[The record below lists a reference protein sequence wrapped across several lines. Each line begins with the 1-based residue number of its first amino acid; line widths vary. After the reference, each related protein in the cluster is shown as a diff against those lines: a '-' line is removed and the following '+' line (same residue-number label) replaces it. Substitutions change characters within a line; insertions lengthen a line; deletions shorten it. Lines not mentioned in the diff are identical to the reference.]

1 MAQNM
6 GFGSALTGFGTGYLN
21 ALKQGR
27 SEQSTLLN
35 AKLRKDA
42 LAQRKS
48 EAAATNSLRSMQV
61 ADLLD
66 ARADRRQAGK
76 DRAVNAGNKLLFGA
90 HAKVSDFYTKMQP
103 NIAAMNP
110 EQRKTTHDSMR
121 ASVRGM
127 LVAGGMDPKTA
138 DEQAESIIKPYG
150 AALQDEM
157 VDVSVGPDMS
167 NEGLM
172 SQGMVPQSSVDAQF
186 RGAGPAP
193 GTNTGF
199 QLQPDGTYGRVGT
212 HALDKP
218 ERSYLGMQN
227 YLGDMGNNLF
237 QTALGGRDPSGGR
250 GFQQY
255 QDPTIGLTEQRAGIT
270 KSVPAAATYGIDPK
284 TQSLIEKNNAGTGL
298 AKVRTEQLIKL
309 FPDQAAFLKK
319 RVEALGANIREKDT
333 RTKFIGLNYD
343 LEVRKLAAQ
352 TAHQKAMESIQSGQ
366 LSNAQQNTAL
376 RKIGLRLKSIIDPER
391 ILVNSAA
398 IISDLQKARLAKDA
412 DKPAIDAQIARL
424 QKEQVTMKALSHITD
439 DPRKLSD
446 MDYMAKIFA
455 GQVGQMSPEMQ
466 TDVAKFGLSPSPYK
480 MYDTMLGNSNYQNPF
495 YDSEDWS
502 EQDYMDNSA
511 LIPGFNGYAA
521 AAAANGRP
529 NPLLRNPRTQPNGG
543 IPGFTR

>member
-48 EAAATNSLRSMQV
+48 EAAAANSLRSMQV

-157 VDVSVGPDMS
+157 VDISVGPDMS
-167 NEGLM
+167 KEGLM

-212 HALDKP
+212 HALDTP

-237 QTALGGRDPSGGR
+237 QTALGGRDPSGER

-284 TQSLIEKNNAGTGL
+284 TQSLIEKNNASTGL
-298 AKVRTEQLIKL
+298 TKVRTQQLVDL

-319 RVEALGANIREKDT
+319 KVEALGAGIKNTET

-343 LEVRKLAAQ
+343 LELKKHAAREAYQ
-352 TAHQKAMESIQSGQ
+352 RAMTAIQGGQ
-366 LSNAQQNTAL
+366 LSVAQKNLAL
-376 RKIGLRLKSIIDPER
+376 REIGMRIKTIIDPTR
-391 ILVNSAA
+391 IMVNTGA
-398 IISDLQKARLAKDA
+398 IIADLSKARAVKGA
-412 DKPAIDAQIARL
+412 DTVTIDKQIARA
-424 QKEQVTMKALSHITD
+424 KQVQQQMMEFRALGTQPDQAISDATSLGRMLGEGMGGLGILGQLSGIPSNAADARMQILGGLPMQNPWD
-439 DPRKLSD
+439 DPLMSDEDYYDNQDFFGTSPLSEP
-446 MDYMAKIFA
+446 
-455 GQVGQMSPEMQ
+455 GQNWRNFNSGGTAAPAPRSRGVR
-466 TDVAKFGLSPSPYK
+466 LN
-480 MYDTMLGNSNYQNPF
+480 LGP
-495 YDSEDWS
+495 
-502 EQDYMDNSA
+502 
-511 LIPGFNGYAA
+511 
-521 AAAANGRP
+521 
-529 NPLLRNPRTQPNGG
+529 
-543 IPGFTR
+543 

>member
-42 LAQRKS
+42 LEQRKS
-48 EAAATNSLRSMQV
+48 EAAAANSLRSMQV
-61 ADLLD
+61 ADHLD
-66 ARADRRQAGK
+66 AREDRRQAGK
-76 DRAVNAGNKLLFGA
+76 DRAANAGNKLLFGA

-127 LVAGGMDPKTA
+127 LVAGGMDNKTA

-157 VDVSVGPDMS
+157 IDISVGPDMS
-167 NEGLM
+167 KEGLL
-172 SQGMVPQSSVDAQF
+172 SQGMVPQSSIDAQF

-193 GTNTGF
+193 GTNTEF

-212 HALDKP
+212 QALDTP

-227 YLGDMGNNLF
+227 YLGDIGNNLTR
-237 QTALGGRDPSGGR
+237 TALGGRDPSGGK

-255 QDPTIGLTEQRAGIT
+255 QDPTFGVTEQRAGIT
-270 KSVPAAATYGIDPK
+270 KSVPAAATYGIDSK
-284 TQSLIEKNNAGTGL
+284 TQSLIDKNNAGTGL

-319 RVEALGANIREKDT
+319 RVEALGANIIEKDT

-352 TAHQKAMESIQSGQ
+352 TAHQNAMTAIQGGQ
-366 LSNAQQNTAL
+366 LSVAQQNLAL
-376 RKIGLRLKSIIDPER
+376 RQVGLRLKAIIDPNR
-391 ILVNSAA
+391 IGANAGA
-398 IISDLQKARLAKDA
+398 IIADLTQAKGKLPKGASSATLDQ
-412 DKPAIDAQIARL
+412 QIARMQQL
-424 QKEQVTMKALSHITD
+424 QKNMKTFEAMSTQTPQDLANANKLASVLGEGMQGLGILGQLS
-439 DPRKLSD
+439 
-446 MDYMAKIFA
+446 
-455 GQVGQMSPEMQ
+455 
-466 TDVAKFGLSPSPYK
+466 GLSPNTDEMRMKIYGGMAPQSIFEDPFMTDDEY
-480 MYDTMLGNSNYQNPF
+480 YD
-495 YDSEDWS
+495 
-502 EQDYMDNSA
+502 EQDAFGNHPLAY
-511 LIPGFNGYAA
+511 PGQAARNFNIGGTGA
-521 AAAANGRP
+521 RP
-529 NPLLRNPRTQPNGG
+529 MSPNGMS
-543 IPGFTR
+543 IPFR